1 VRTRRSTVVLALG
14 TAASIVFAYL
24 AVRDID
30 LDRFW
35 SGLRSADY
43 VWLAPTLAALALA
56 VVIRAQRWRLL
67 FSETTR
73 PAMAPATRALLVGYL
88 LNNILPARAGDA
100 VRAFFLHRE
109 AQTSRAEALGT
120 VVTERVYDVVALL
133 AILFVAAPFLP
144 EVTWLTRAV
153 YFAVAL
159 SLVVLATAFVVA
171 RYGSRPARL
180 LLRPLARVP
189 GMTDRD
195 IDQAAS
201 NLTAG
206 LDGLHRPRLVVT
218 ALAMTS
224 LSWVVVAVANWCLLA
239 GFHLDVG
246 LGAGLLVLITTGLAT
261 IIPSLPAGIGVFE
274 AATLLALSAYGV
286 DDSRAL
292 SYAVVLHG
300 VNFFPYFLFSHLLIP
315 RETRGAIRAALART
329 T

>member
-1 VRTRRSTVVLALG
+1 VRPRRSTVALAVG
-14 TAASIVFAYL
+14 AVASIVFAYL
-24 AVRDID
+24 AVRDTD

-35 SGLRSADY
+35 DGLRHTDY
-43 VWLAPTLAALALA
+43 IWLAPSLAALGLA
-56 VVIRAQRWRLL
+56 VLIRAQRWRLL
-67 FSETTR
+67 FSEATR
-73 PAMAPATRALLVGYL
+73 PPLGAATRALLVGYL

-109 AQTSRAEALGT
+109 ARTSRAEALGT

-153 YFAVAL
+153 YFAVGVGVVMLAAG
-159 SLVVLATAFVVA
+159 VVLA
-171 RYGSRPARL
+171 RYGPRPARF
-180 LLRPLARVP
+180 LLRPLARIP
-189 GMTDRD
+189 GTTTGD
-195 IDQAAS
+195 IEQAAS

-224 LSWVVVAVANWCLLA
+224 LSWVVVAVANWCLLV
-239 GFHLDVG
+239 GFHLDAG
-246 LGAGLLVLITTGLAT
+246 LGAGFLVLITTGLAT
-261 IIPSLPAGIGVFE
+261 MLPSLPAGIGVFE
-274 AATLLALSAYGV
+274 AATVLALSAYGI

-300 VNFFPYFLFSHLLIP
+300 VNFFPYFLFAYLLVP
-315 RETRGAIRAALART
+315 RQARAALRGR
-329 T
+329 